1 MVKKIKS
8 VKDKIERATN
18 LKNLSRSIIST
29 NDPILNLISVPLYY
43 KIKIELYNFNL
54 CDIFYLLLLSIECS
68 MLDFTLEK

>member
-29 NDPILNLISVPLYY
+29 NDPILNLISVPL
-43 KIKIELYNFNL
+43 
-54 CDIFYLLLLSIECS
+54 
-68 MLDFTLEK
+68 